1 MHDID
6 LRQHLIAHARSL
18 TTLGLT
24 QGTSGNVCARV
35 GDAMLITPS
44 GVAYETLTP
53 ASLALMPLD
62 GGGAF
67 EGPLKPSSEWRFHL
81 DILRA
86 RPDVGAVVHAHSTY
100 ATVLSIL
107 RRPIKAV
114 HYMIAAFGG
123 PEIASTDYAPFGTQ
137 ELSELVI
144 EGLGDR
150 HGVLLGNHG
159 MIATGANLAEAMH
172 RAVEL
177 ETLARQS
184 YLAGLAGTPV
194 ILPDDEIM
202 RCVERFK
209 SYGPKAQDG
218 EA

>member
-1 MHDID
+1 MQDIE
-6 LRQHLIAHARSL
+6 LRQHLIAQARSL
-18 TTLGLT
+18 TALGLS
-24 QGTSGNVCARV
+24 QGTSGNLSARV
-35 GDAMLITPS
+35 GEAMLITPS
-44 GVAYETLTP
+44 GVPYEALTP

-62 GGGAF
+62 GAGAF
-67 EGPLKPSSEWRFHL
+67 AGPLKPSSEWRFHL
-81 DILRA
+81 DIFRA
-86 RPDVGAVVHAHSTY
+86 RPDVGAIVHAHSTY

-114 HYMIAAFGG
+114 HYMIAALGG
-123 PEIASTDYAPFGTQ
+123 PEIACTDYAPFGTQ
-137 ELSELVI
+137 ALSDLVI
-144 EGLGDR
+144 AGLGPR

-159 MIATGANLAEAMH
+159 MIATGADLAQAMH

-209 SYGPKAQDG
+209 TYGPNAGDG

>member
-1 MHDID
+1 MQDIE
-6 LRQHLIAHARSL
+6 LRQQLIAHAQSL
-18 TTLGLT
+18 AALGLT
-24 QGTSGNVCARV
+24 QGSSGNLSARV
-35 GDAMLITPS
+35 GEAMLITPS
-44 GVAYETLTP
+44 GEAYEALTP
-53 ASLALMPLD
+53 ASLARMPLD
-62 GGGAF
+62 GDGAF
-67 EGPLKPSSEWRFHL
+67 TGPLKPSSEWRFHL
-81 DILRA
+81 DIFRA

-123 PEIASTDYAPFGTQ
+123 PEIACTDYAPFGTQ
-137 ELSELVI
+137 ELSDLVI
-144 EGLGDR
+144 KGLGPR

-159 MIATGANLAEAMH
+159 MIATGADLAQAMH

-184 YLAGLAGTPV
+184 YLADLAGTPV

-209 SYGPKAQDG
+209 SYGQNAQTG
-218 EA
+218 GA

>member
-1 MHDID
+1 MQDIE
-6 LRQHLIAHARSL
+6 LRQHLIAQARSL
-18 TTLGLT
+18 ATLGLS
-24 QGTSGNVCARV
+24 QGTSGNVSARV
-35 GDAMLITPS
+35 GAAMLITPS
-44 GVAYETLTP
+44 GVAPEALTP

-62 GGGAF
+62 GEGAF
-67 EGPLKPSSEWRFHL
+67 AGPLKPSSEWRFHR
-81 DILRA
+81 DIFRA

-123 PEIASTDYAPFGTQ
+123 PEIACTDYAPFGTQ
-137 ELSELVI
+137 ELSDLVI
-144 EGLGDR
+144 AGLGPR

-159 MIATGANLAEAMH
+159 MIATGADLAQAMG

-209 SYGPKAQDG
+209 SYGPRAQDG

>member
-1 MHDID
+1 MQDID
-6 LRQHLIAHARSL
+6 LRQQLVAHARSL
-18 TTLGLT
+18 TSLGLT
-24 QGTSGNVCARV
+24 QGTSGNLSART

-44 GVAYETLTP
+44 GVAYEALTP
-53 ASLALMPLD
+53 ACLALMPLD
-62 GGGAF
+62 GEGAF
-67 EGPLKPSSEWRFHL
+67 TGPLKPSSEWRFHL
-81 DILRA
+81 DILLA

-107 RRPIKAV
+107 RQPIKAV

-123 PEIASTDYAPFGTQ
+123 SEIACTDYAPFGTH
-137 ELSELVI
+137 ELSQLVV
-144 EGLGDR
+144 EGLGAR

-159 MIATGANLAEAMH
+159 MIATGADLTQAMQ

-184 YLAGLAGTPV
+184 YLAGLAGNPV
-194 ILPDDEIM
+194 ILPDDEVM

>member
-1 MHDID
+1 M
-6 LRQHLIAHARSL
+6 IAQARSL
-18 TTLGLT
+18 AQLGLT
-24 QGTSGNVCARV
+24 QGTSGNLSARV

-44 GVAYETLTP
+44 GVAYEALTP
-53 ASLALMPLD
+53 ASLALLPLN
-62 GGGAF
+62 GEGAF
-67 EGPLKPSSEWRFHL
+67 TGPLKPSSEWRFHL
-81 DILRA
+81 DILQA

-107 RRPIKAV
+107 RRPIRAV

-123 PEIASTDYAPFGTQ
+123 PEIVCTDYAPFGTQ
-137 ELSELVI
+137 ELSDLVL
-144 EGLGDR
+144 EGLGMR

-159 MIATGANLAEAMH
+159 MIATGADLAQAMH

-184 YLAGLAGTPV
+184 YLADLAGTPV
-194 ILPDDEIM
+194 ILPDDEVM
-202 RCVERFK
+202 RCVELFK
-209 SYGPKAQDG
+209 SYGPNAQDG

>member
-1 MHDID
+1 MQYIE
-6 LRQHLIAHARSL
+6 LRQDLIAQARSL
-18 TTLGLT
+18 TALGLS
-24 QGTSGNVCARV
+24 QGTSGNLSARV
-35 GDAMLITPS
+35 GEAMLITPS
-44 GVAYETLTP
+44 GVPYEALTP
-53 ASLALMPLD
+53 ASLAHMPLD
-62 GGGAF
+62 GAGAF
-67 EGPLKPSSEWRFHL
+67 AGPLKPSSEWRFHL
-81 DILRA
+81 DIFRA
-86 RPDVGAVVHAHSTY
+86 RPDVGAIVHAHSTY

-114 HYMIAAFGG
+114 HYMIAALGG
-123 PEIASTDYAPFGTQ
+123 PEIACTDYAPFGTQ
-137 ELSELVI
+137 ALSDLVI
-144 EGLGDR
+144 AGLGPR

-159 MIATGANLAEAMH
+159 MIATGADLAQAMH

-209 SYGPKAQDG
+209 TYGPNAGDG